1 MAIIDFVKWN
11 ANPSIL
17 AWKFPSEELSTW
29 TQLIVNETQEAYL
42 VKGGVYQGPF
52 GPGRYVLSTE
62 NIPVIREL
70 MGIPFGGS
78 SPFTAEVWF
87 VNRVT
92 NLAVRWGTND
102 PIQLEDPK
110 YKLMVPVRAFGQYG
124 IRVVEPKKFLLK
136 LVGTLPAFD
145 VASLATYFNGVFLT
159 RIVTIIS
166 ASIIKSGQSVFEVAP
181 LLETLS
187 DKLKIELTPEMA
199 EYGVELVQFNI
210 HSINVPETDPAVKTL
225 KAALAQRAEM
235 NLLGVNYQQQ
245 RAFDVLQVA
254 AGNEGVAGSVMGAGM
269 GVGMGAGMGLGLGG
283 AMGNSVAGAL
293 GQLLPQNPIGPAAD
307 QHPCPK
313 CHAPNGAGTRF
324 CGACGGELPEI
335 QNAQALAC
343 DKCNAAIPKGSKFC
357 PACGDPV
364 HACPQCGEDNNSG
377 TLLCRKCGSPFP
389 VACPHCQAQ
398 IPGTAKFC
406 PECGEKVGAGCRKC
420 SAEIVPG
427 AKFCSVC
434 GEAQ

>member
-124 IRVVEPKKFLLK
+124 IRVVEPKKFLLR

-166 ASIIKSGQSVFEVAP
+166 AAIIKSGQSVFEVAP

-187 DKLKIELTPEMA
+187 DKLKTELAPEMA

-225 KAALAQRAEM
+225 KTALAQRAEM
-235 NLLGVNYQQQ
+235 NLLGVSFQQQ

-269 GVGMGAGMGLGLGG
+269 GLGLGG
-283 AMGNSVAGAL
+283 AMGNSMAGAL
-293 GQLLPQNPIGPAAD
+293 GQLLPQNQMAAAPD
-307 QHPCPK
+307 QHSCPK
-313 CHAPNGAGTRF
+313 CHAPNSAGTKF

-335 QNAQALAC
+335 QNAQPLAC

-364 HACPQCGEDNNSG
+364 HACPKCGEDNNSG
-377 TLLCRKCGSPFP
+377 ALLCRKCGSPFP
-389 VACPHCQAQ
+389 VACPHCQAR

-406 PECGEKVGAGCRKC
+406 PECGERVGAGCRKC